1 MIQIVSSFE
10 INSLLFSAE
19 DYENIKSYFK
29 EIISKQTEKI
39 VLIKKKI

>member
-1 MIQIVSSFE
+1 ME
-10 INSLLFSAE
+10 EDDTNKLE

-39 VLIKKKI
+39 VLIKKKL